1 MSVPEK
7 RLAKVGALIA
17 TVAANTVAM
26 AARMR
31 RVFIPHGIVRRA
43 VSELAHINAKSNRF
57 LLR

>member
-1 MSVPEK
+1 M

-17 TVAANTVAM
+17 TVAASTVAI

-31 RVFIPHGIVRRA
+31 RVFIPHGIVRRV
-43 VSELAHINAKSNRF
+43 VSELAQINAKSNRF

>member
-1 MSVPEK
+1 M

-17 TVAANTVAM
+17 TVAASTVAI

-31 RVFIPHGIVRRA
+31 RVFIPHGIVRRV
-43 VSELAHINAKSNRF
+43 VSELAQINEKSNRF